1 VQNFRSMYIH
11 KPQPV
16 AAQAVSAV
24 HGAMSREQQLFQF
37 GMRSL
42 TRAIEHQAAKKYD
55 KVMYNIEVL
64 VFCLWWFGAVRF
76 LGSRAF

>member
-1 VQNFRSMYIH
+1 MYIH